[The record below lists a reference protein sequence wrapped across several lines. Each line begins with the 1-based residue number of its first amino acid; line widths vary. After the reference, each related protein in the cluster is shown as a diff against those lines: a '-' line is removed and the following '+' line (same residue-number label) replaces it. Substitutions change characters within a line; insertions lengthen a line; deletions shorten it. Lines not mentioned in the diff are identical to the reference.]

1 MAGRNQKENADYFSH
16 DADASA
22 DEKLIYLESK
32 FGLKGYAVYFKFLEC
47 MTRASNF
54 KLQWDEIKKAV
65 YASKFGIPVTEI
77 ELIVAEC
84 CRDEIKAFVIEDGSL
99 FSPGLINRF
108 SALIEKREYNRQKYL
123 EQKQKVLIPATE
135 KPNSV
140 NGNTQYS
147 RVEKRRVKKSKEPI
161 INKYILPDWINKELW
176 SEYKKMRLKIKKP
189 MTDYAEKLAVKE
201 LEKLMA
207 AGDGQDKIVKQSIQ
221 NSWQGLFPVKK
232 NGMNQ
237 KAPNRVTTDTSKYGE
252 D

>member
-1 MAGRNQKENADYFSH
+1 MANPIIPGGYVLQPRKLDDSEIMKAPPIVRELFQYIVRKVNHTDNEKYKRGSGFFTLADIQEDLSWYIGYRKMKYSKPQLTKSIRRLREGFTVATAKATRGLYITVLNYDKYQTSSNYESNDEGTTKE
-16 DADASA
+16 
-22 DEKLIYLESK
+22 
-32 FGLKGYAVYFKFLEC
+32 
-47 MTRASNF
+47 TR
-54 KLQWDEIKKAV
+54 
-65 YASKFGIPVTEI
+65 
-77 ELIVAEC
+77 
-84 CRDEIKAFVIEDGSL
+84 R
-99 FSPGLINRF
+99 
-108 SALIEKREYNRQKYL
+108 KREGHTKNK
-123 EQKQKVLIPATE
+123 
-135 KPNSV
+135 N
-140 NGNTQYS
+140 
-147 RVEKRRVKKSKEPI
+147 VKNERMKESI
-161 INKYILPDWINKELW
+161 INKYVLPDWINKELW